1 MERLFG
7 ARGQGGLEWTVS
19 SGCDRTTTLLRTHS
33 SCGDPHRIKPV
44 SVPALWSRPGA
55 LIWSL
60 RSYWQLMTSGEGRI
74 SSCLLLDLFGW
85 LVRWFC
91 FVVVVE
97 ILRVQSPL
105 LMSLWVCLIG
115 AETAYQRLRHPL
127 PQMALPYPVA
137 VSCQWWGLVSLPS
150 LHPGIWSDLILSVLP
165 LVLWV
170 PKLPGPE
177 GSTSQHSAHKPALN

>member
-7 ARGQGGLEWTVS
+7 ARGQGGLKWTVS

-33 SCGDPHRIKPV
+33 SCLDPHRIKPV

-60 RSYWQLMTSGEGRI
+60 RSYWQLMTSGEDRI

-85 LVRWFC
+85 
-91 FVVVVE
+91 FVGFVLLLLLKSFE
-97 ILRVQSPL
+97 SSPHCSWAYGYGGTHWSRD
-105 LMSLWVCLIG
+105 SLP
-115 AETAYQRLRHPL
+115 AATPP
-127 PQMALPYPVA
+127 PQVALPYPVA

-170 PKLPGPE
+170 QKLPGPE

>member
-1 MERLFG
+1 MEQTRSPDLILKELLAVDDFWG
-7 ARGQGGLEWTVS
+7 GQN
-19 SGCDRTTTLLRTHS
+19 
-33 SCGDPHRIKPV
+33 
-44 SVPALWSRPGA
+44 
-55 LIWSL
+55 
-60 RSYWQLMTSGEGRI
+60 QLM
-74 SSCLLLDLFGW
+74 SSFRLVW
-85 LVRWFC
+85 LVGSLVGSLVLFC
-91 FVVVVE
+91 CCCWNPS
-97 ILRVQSPL
+97 SPVPTAHE
-105 LMSLWVCLIG
+105 LMGMEALIG